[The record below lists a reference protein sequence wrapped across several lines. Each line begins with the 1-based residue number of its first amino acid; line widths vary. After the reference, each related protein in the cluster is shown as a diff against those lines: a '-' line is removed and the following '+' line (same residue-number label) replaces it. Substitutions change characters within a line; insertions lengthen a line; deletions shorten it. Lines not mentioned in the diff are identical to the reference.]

1 MAQEEV
7 KITFTIDG
15 IEKEVKSVEELQK
28 EMSKLGK
35 ETKKVAQENTI
46 LAKGKKAF
54 SEFKDTIKGAT
65 AGFKGLG
72 GAIKATGLGLLLTM
86 IASLVEYF
94 RSSEEGSRKLAI
106 AMEAVGVITGK
117 ISEFFQVLGE
127 KIFAA
132 FTNPKQAIMDFV
144 SLIKENIINR
154 FEGLLELVPKLGKAI
169 SLLFQG
175 KFKEA
180 GKTAADAV
188 GKVVLGVEDIT
199 DKVGNAAEA
208 VVEFG
213 KTVVKEVKEAVN
225 VATALVD
232 QFRAIRDA
240 QQALI
245 VDNAML
251 NKEMETQQKIAED
264 TNRTYEERKEALER
278 LGEAQVKLAENL
290 ANQARLEEDNLK
302 LQIAQ
307 ESNYEKREEL
317 ETQLAEATAARI
329 DAETALETRKLDA
342 MRITAELELQEVER
356 KQSIRDKLAEM
367 ELEDIENEF
376 ARAQAELEAAEQR
389 DLEELERLKATEEEK
404 QRVRDFYSKKT
415 KKLKKEE
422 ADFEKLLQQQV
433 SDANLQVA
441 SQALGAVSKLVG
453 ENSAAGKAAAVA
465 ATTIDTYLGAQKAY
479 TSQLIP
485 GDPTSPIRAA
495 IAAGVAVAGGI
506 ANVAAILRTP
516 TPGTGGGSAGGGSA
530 PSRPAIPAF
539 DPAAALGGAAEA
551 DVSEANVQT
560 LGSQTGSAQAPVVRA
575 YVVSDEMTSQQ
586 EADAKISDLARL

>member
-7 KITFTIDG
+7 KISFTIDG

-28 EMSKLGK
+28 EMNKLGK
-35 ETKKVAQENTI
+35 ETKKVAQENTL
-46 LAKGKKAF
+46 LAKGKAAFNDMKA
-54 SEFKDTIKGAT
+54 SIKGVT
-65 AGFKGLG
+65 AGFKGLR
-72 GAIKATGLGLLLTM
+72 GAIAATGLGLLVTAL
-86 IASLVEYF
+86 ASVVEYF

-106 AMEAVGVITGK
+106 AMETVGVITNK
-117 ISEFFQVLGE
+117 ISTLFQSLGE
-127 KIFAA
+127 AIVWA
-132 FTNPKQAIMDFV
+132 FTNPKEALMNFV
-144 SLIKENIINR
+144 NLVKENIINR

-188 GKVVLGVEDIT
+188 GKVVLGVEDVT
-199 DKVGNAAEA
+199 DKVADATES
-208 VVEFG
+208 VIEFG
-213 KTVVKEVKEAVN
+213 KTVVAEVKDAVK
-225 VATALVD
+225 VATLLVD

-245 VDNAML
+245 VDNARL

-264 TNRTYEERKEALER
+264 TNRSYEERKEALEK
-278 LGEAQVKLAENL
+278 LGQAQVKLAENL
-290 ANQARLEEDNLK
+290 ANQAKLEEQNLR
-302 LQIAQ
+302 LQIQQ

-329 DAETALETRKLDA
+329 DAETALETRRLDA
-342 MRITAELELQEVER
+342 SRITAELEKEELER
-356 KQSIRDKLAEM
+356 KMTIRDKLKEM

-376 ARAQAELEAAEQR
+376 TRAQEELALAQQR
-389 DLEELERLKATEEEK
+389 DLEELDRLKATEEEK
-404 QRVRDFYSKKT
+404 QKVRDFYSGQT

-422 ADFEKLLQQQV
+422 ADFEMLLQQQV

-441 SQALGAVSKLVG
+441 SQALGAISQLVG
-453 ENSAAGKAAAVA
+453 QNTAAGKAAAIA

-495 IAAGVAVAGGI
+495 IAAGVAVAGGL
-506 ANVAAILRTP
+506 ANVAAIVKTQ
-516 TPGTGGGSAGGGSA
+516 TPGTGGGTAGAST
-530 PSRPAIPAF
+530 PSRPSVPAF
-539 DPAAALGGAAEA
+539 DPTAAAEGVAAGA
-551 DVSEANVQT
+551 DVDFQVGPEGTGQSSQNVIK
-560 LGSQTGSAQAPVVRA
+560 A
-575 YVVSDEMTSQQ
+575 YVVAEEMTTQQ
-586 EADAKISDLARL
+586 EADAKINDLARL

>member
-1 MAQEEV
+1 
-7 KITFTIDG
+7 
-15 IEKEVKSVEELQK
+15 
-28 EMSKLGK
+28 
-35 ETKKVAQENTI
+35 
-46 LAKGKKAF
+46 
-54 SEFKDTIKGAT
+54 
-65 AGFKGLG
+65 
-72 GAIKATGLGLLLTM
+72 
-86 IASLVEYF
+86 
-94 RSSEEGSRKLAI
+94 
-106 AMEAVGVITGK
+106 
-117 ISEFFQVLGE
+117 
-127 KIFAA
+127 
-132 FTNPKQAIMDFV
+132 
-144 SLIKENIINR
+144 
-154 FEGLLELVPKLGKAI
+154 
-169 SLLFQG
+169 
-175 KFKEA
+175 
-180 GKTAADAV
+180 
-188 GKVVLGVEDIT
+188 
-199 DKVGNAAEA
+199 
-208 VVEFG
+208 
-213 KTVVKEVKEAVN
+213 
-225 VATALVD
+225 
-232 QFRAIRDA
+232 
-240 QQALI
+240 
-245 VDNAML
+245 
-251 NKEMETQQKIAED
+251 
-264 TNRTYEERKEALER
+264 
-278 LGEAQVKLAENL
+278 
-290 ANQARLEEDNLK
+290 
-302 LQIAQ
+302 
-307 ESNYEKREEL
+307 
-317 ETQLAEATAARI
+317 
-329 DAETALETRKLDA
+329 
-342 MRITAELELQEVER
+342 
-356 KQSIRDKLAEM
+356 M

>member
-28 EMSKLGK
+28 EMANLGK
-35 ETKKVAQENTI
+35 ETKKVAQENSI

-72 GAIKATGLGLLLTM
+72 GAIKATGLGLLLTL

-106 AMEAVGVITGK
+106 AMEAIGVITNK
-117 ISEFFQVLGE
+117 ISEFFQILGE
-127 KIFAA
+127 KVFAA
-132 FTNPKQAIMDFV
+132 FTNPKQAILDFV
-144 SLIKENIINR
+144 KLLKENIINR
-154 FEGLLELVPKLGKAI
+154 FEGLLELIPQLSKAI
-169 SLLFQG
+169 GLLFQG

-199 DKVGNAAEA
+199 DKAAAAGEA
-208 VVEFG
+208 IVEFG
-213 KTVVKEVKEAVN
+213 KTVVKEVKAAVDI
-225 VATALVD
+225 ATKLVD

-245 VDNAML
+245 VDNALL

-290 ANQARLEEDNLK
+290 AKQAKLEEQNLK
-302 LQIAQ
+302 LQISQ

-317 ETQLAEATAARI
+317 ETSLAEATAARI
-329 DAETALETRKLDA
+329 DAETALETRRLDA
-342 MRITAELELQEVER
+342 QKITAELENEEITR
-356 KQSIRDKLAEM
+356 KQTIRDKLAEM
-367 ELEDIENEF
+367 ALEDIENEYE
-376 ARAQAELEAAEQR
+376 RAQLELAAAQQR

-404 QRVRDFYSKKT
+404 QKVREFYAKKKGKLEKDAVKADEIMQ
-415 KKLKKEE
+415 KKVT
-422 ADFEKLLQQQV
+422 DN
-433 SDANLQVA
+433 NLQLA
-441 SQALGAVSKLVG
+441 AGAFSALSSLMGQ
-453 ENSAAGKAAAVA
+453 ESAAGKAAAVA
-465 ATTIDTYLGAQKAY
+465 AATIQTYQAAQGAYA
-479 TSQLIP
+479 SQMAL
-485 GDPTSPIRAA
+485 PTPDAPARAA
-495 IAAGVAVAGGI
+495 VAAGIAVATGI
-506 ANVAAILRTP
+506 ANVASILKVK
-516 TPGTGGGSAGGGSA
+516 TPGNGGGGGGAAPTA
-530 PSRPAIPAF
+530 PSIPSF
-539 DPAAALGGAAEA
+539 NPEAALAGAAEA
-551 DVSEANVQT
+551 DTSEENVVT
-560 LGSQTGSAQAPVVRA
+560 LGQQAGSAGGTIRA
-575 YVVSDEMTSQQ
+575 YVVSDEMTTQQ
-586 EADAKISDLARL
+586 EADAKINDLARL

>member
-28 EMSKLGK
+28 EMANLGK
-35 ETKKVAQENTI
+35 ETKKVAQENSI

-72 GAIKATGLGLLLTM
+72 GAIKATGLGLLLTL

-106 AMEAVGVITGK
+106 AMEAIGVITNK
-117 ISEFFQVLGE
+117 ISEFFQILGE
-127 KIFAA
+127 KVFAA
-132 FTNPKQAIMDFV
+132 FTNPKQAILDFV
-144 SLIKENIINR
+144 KLLKENIINR
-154 FEGLLELVPKLGKAI
+154 FEGLLELIPQLSKAI
-169 SLLFQG
+169 GLLFQG

-199 DKVGNAAEA
+199 DKAAAAGEA
-208 VVEFG
+208 IVEFG
-213 KTVVKEVKEAVN
+213 KTVVKEVKEAVD
-225 VATALVD
+225 VATKLVD

-245 VDNAML
+245 VDNALL

-290 ANQARLEEDNLK
+290 AKQAKLEEQNLK
-302 LQIAQ
+302 LQISQ
-307 ESNYEKREEL
+307 ESNYEKREAL
-317 ETQLAEATAARI
+317 ETSLAEATAARI

-342 MRITAELELQEVER
+342 LRITAELENEEITR
-356 KQSIRDKLAEM
+356 KQTIRDKLAEM
-367 ELEDIENEF
+367 ALEDIENEYE
-376 ARAQAELEAAEQR
+376 RAQAELAAAEQK

-404 QRVRDFYSKKT
+404 QKVREFYAKKKGKLEKDAVKADEIMQ
-415 KKLKKEE
+415 KKVT
-422 ADFEKLLQQQV
+422 DN
-433 SDANLQVA
+433 NLQLA
-441 SQALGAVSKLVG
+441 AGAFSALSSLMGQ
-453 ENSAAGKAAAVA
+453 ESAAGKAAAVA
-465 ATTIDTYLGAQKAY
+465 AATIQTYQAAQGAYA
-479 TSQLIP
+479 SQMAL
-485 GDPTSPIRAA
+485 PTPDAPARAA
-495 IAAGVAVAGGI
+495 VAAGIAVATGI
-506 ANVAAILRTP
+506 ANVASILKVKTP
-516 TPGTGGGSAGGGSA
+516 GNGGGGTGGAAPTA
-530 PSRPAIPAF
+530 PSIPSF
-539 DPAAALGGAAEA
+539 NPEAALAGAAEA
-551 DVSEANVQT
+551 DTSEENVVT
-560 LGSQTGSAQAPVVRA
+560 IGEQTGSTGGAIRA
-575 YVVSDEMTSQQ
+575 YVVSDEMTTQQ
-586 EADAKISDLARL
+586 EADAKINDLARL

>member
-28 EMSKLGK
+28 EMSKLGQ

-46 LAKGKKAF
+46 LAKGKAAFNDMKA
-54 SEFKDTIKGAT
+54 SIKGVT
-65 AGFKGLG
+65 AGFKGLK
-72 GAIKATGLGLLLTM
+72 GAIMATGLGALL
-86 IASLVEYF
+86 IAVTSLVAYF
-94 RSSEEGSRKLAI
+94 KNSEEGSRKLAI
-106 AMEAVGVITGK
+106 AMEALGIIAGK
-117 ISEFFQVLGE
+117 VTDFFASLGE
-127 KIFAA
+127 KIIWA
-132 FTNPKQAIMDFV
+132 FTNPKEAIMNFV
-144 SLIKENIINR
+144 DLLKENIITR

-199 DKVGNAAEA
+199 DKVADATES
-208 VVEFG
+208 VIEFG
-213 KTVVKEVKEAVN
+213 KTVVAEVKEAVD
-225 VATALVD
+225 VATKLVD

-240 QQALI
+240 QQKLI
-245 VDNAML
+245 VDNALL

-290 ANQARLEEDNLK
+290 AKQAKLEEQNLK
-302 LQIAQ
+302 LQISQ

-356 KQSIRDKLAEM
+356 KQTIRDKLAEM

-376 ARAQAELEAAEQR
+376 TRAQAELEAALQR
-389 DLEELERLKATEEEK
+389 DIEELDRLKATEEEK
-404 QRVRDFYSKKT
+404 QKVREFYAKKS

-422 ADFEKLLQQQV
+422 ADFEKLMQKQV

-441 SQALGAVSKLVG
+441 SQALGAVASLVG
-453 ENSAAGKAAAVA
+453 ENTAAGKAAAIA

-485 GDPTSPIRAA
+485 GDPSSPIRAA

-506 ANVAAILRTP
+506 ANVAAIVKTK
-516 TPGTGGGSAGGGSA
+516 TPGTSKGGGGSA
-530 PSRPAIPAF
+530 PTAPTIPAF
-539 DPAAALGGAAEA
+539 NPTEALGGAAEA
-551 DVSEANVQT
+551 DTSEENVVT
-560 LGSQTGSAQAPVVRA
+560 LGEQTGSTGGAIRA
-575 YVVSDEMTSQQ
+575 YVVSDEMTTQQ
-586 EADAKISDLARL
+586 EADAKINDLARL

>member
-28 EMSKLGK
+28 EMNKLGK

-72 GAIKATGLGLLLTM
+72 GAIKATGLGLLITV

-106 AMEAVGVITGK
+106 AMETLGVITGK
-117 ISEFFQVLGE
+117 ISEFFQALGE

-144 SLIKENIINR
+144 NLIKENIITR

-199 DKVGNAAEA
+199 DKVGGAVDA

-213 KTVVKEVKEAVN
+213 KTVVKEVKEAVA
-225 VATALVD
+225 VATQLVD
-232 QFRAIRDA
+232 QFRAIRDE
-240 QQALI
+240 QQRLI
-245 VDNAML
+245 VENAQL

-264 TNRTYEERKEALER
+264 TNRTYEERKTALEN

-290 ANQARLEEDNLK
+290 ANQAKLEEDNLK

-307 ESNYEKREEL
+307 EANYEKREEL

-329 DAETALETRKLDA
+329 DAETALETRRLDA
-342 MRITAELELQEVER
+342 SRITAELENEELARQ
-356 KQSIRDKLAEM
+356 QTIRDKLREM
-367 ELEDIENEF
+367 EIEDIDNIFRHAE
-376 ARAQAELEAAEQR
+376 AQLQAQMEADLLELEQ
-389 DLEELERLKATEEEK
+389 LKATEAEK
-404 QRVRDFYSKKT
+404 EKVIKFYSGQKKRI
-415 KKLKKEE
+415 KQDE
-422 ADFEKLLQQQV
+422 ADFEKMLQKQV

-441 SQALGAVSKLVG
+441 SQALGAVSQLVG
-453 ENSAAGKAAAVA
+453 ENTAAGKAAAIA

-485 GDPTSPIRAA
+485 GDPSSPIRAA

-516 TPGTGGGSAGGGSA
+516 TPGTSSGGGGSA
-530 PSRPAIPAF
+530 PSRPPLPSF
-539 DPAAALGGAAEA
+539 DPAEALGGAAEA
-551 DVSEANVQT
+551 DTSEENVQT
-560 LGSQTGSAQAPVVRA
+560 LGEQTGSTGGAIRA

-586 EADAKISDLARL
+586 EADAKINDLARL

>member
-28 EMSKLGK
+28 EMNKLGK

-72 GAIKATGLGLLLTM
+72 GAIKATGLGLLITV

-106 AMEAVGVITGK
+106 AMEAVGVITSK
-117 ISEFFQVLGE
+117 ISEFFQALGE

-144 SLIKENIINR
+144 ALLKENIINR

-199 DKVGNAAEA
+199 DKVGGAVDA

-240 QQALI
+240 QQKLI
-245 VDNAML
+245 VDNALL

-290 ANQARLEEDNLK
+290 AQQARLEENNLK
-302 LQIAQ
+302 LQIQQ
-307 ESNYEKREEL
+307 EANYEKREEL

-356 KQSIRDKLAEM
+356 KQTIRDKLAEM

-376 ARAQAELEAAEQR
+376 TRAQAELEAALQR
-389 DLEELERLKATEEEK
+389 DLEELDRLKATEEEK
-404 QRVRDFYSKKT
+404 QKVREFYTKKS

-422 ADFEKLLQQQV
+422 ADFEKLMQKQV

-441 SQALGAVSKLVG
+441 SQALGAVASLVG
-453 ENSAAGKAAAVA
+453 ENTAAGKAAAIA

-485 GDPTSPIRAA
+485 GDPSSPIRAA

-516 TPGTGGGSAGGGSA
+516 TPGTSSGGGGSA
-530 PSRPAIPAF
+530 PSRPAIPSF
-539 DPAAALGGAAEA
+539 DPAEALGGAAEA
-551 DVSEANVQT
+551 DTSEQNVQT
-560 LGSQTGSAQAPVVRA
+560 LGEQTGSTGGAIRA

-586 EADAKISDLARL
+586 EADAKINDLARL

>member
-28 EMSKLGK
+28 EMNKLGK

-72 GAIKATGLGLLLTM
+72 GAIKATGLGLLITV

-106 AMEAVGVITGK
+106 AMETLGVITGK
-117 ISEFFQVLGE
+117 ISEFFQALGE

-144 SLIKENIINR
+144 NLIKENIITR

-199 DKVGNAAEA
+199 DKVGGAVEA

-213 KTVVKEVKEAVN
+213 KTVVKEVKEAVD
-225 VATALVD
+225 VATQLVD

-240 QQALI
+240 QQKLI
-245 VDNAML
+245 VDNALL

-290 ANQARLEEDNLK
+290 AQQARLEENNLK
-302 LQIAQ
+302 LQIQQ

-356 KQSIRDKLAEM
+356 KQTIRDKLAEM

-376 ARAQAELEAAEQR
+376 TRAQAELEAAMQR
-389 DLEELERLKATEEEK
+389 DLEELDRLKATEEEK
-404 QRVRDFYSKKT
+404 QKVREFYTKKS

-422 ADFEKLLQQQV
+422 ADFEKLMQKQV

-441 SQALGAVSKLVG
+441 SQALGAVASLVG
-453 ENSAAGKAAAVA
+453 ENTAAGKAAAIA

-485 GDPTSPIRAA
+485 GDPSSPIRAA

-516 TPGTGGGSAGGGSA
+516 TPGTSSGGGGSA
-530 PSRPAIPAF
+530 PSRPAIPSF
-539 DPAAALGGAAEA
+539 DPAEALGGAAEA
-551 DVSEANVQT
+551 DTSEENVQT
-560 LGSQTGSAQAPVVRA
+560 LGEQTGSTGGAIRA

-586 EADAKISDLARL
+586 EADAKINDLARL